1 MNKYTFLTAG
11 ILLLATTAFTW
22 KASQSWTIIDN
33 YEVKFTSE
41 DPSGV
46 FTSLKGDV
54 VFHPE
59 DLSSS
64 YFNMTIDVKSINT
77 GNGMQNQHAVSAEW
91 MDAEKYPEI
100 KFASRNI
107 EATDKGYVA
116 HGKLKMHGVEKDF
129 DIPFKFEKNG
139 SKGVFKGKFDVNRND
154 FNIGVPGKKASDVLH
169 MEVTVPVSTK

>member
-1 MNKYTFLTAG
+1 MESIKN
-11 ILLLATTAFTW
+11 W
-22 KASQSWTIIDN
+22 SIIDS

-46 FTSLKGDV
+46 FTQLEGDV
-54 VFHPE
+54 VFNPN
-59 DLSSS
+59 DLAAS
-64 YFNMTIDVKSINT
+64 YFNVSIDVNSINT
-77 GNGMQNQHAVSAEW
+77 GNGMQNKHAVSSDW
-91 MDAEKYPEI
+91 MDAEKYPDI

-116 HGKLKMHGVEKDF
+116 HGIMKMHGVEKEF

-139 SKGVFKGKFDVNRND
+139 DKGVFKGKFDVNRND
-154 FNIGVPGKKASDVLH
+154 FNIGIPGKKAADVLQ